1 MDVYFYKMLTIN
13 TKLKCGLCTH
23 KQQCFFS
30 NLSKDESDFLYK
42 NKIELDFKTGE
53 TIYKQGT
60 VSKYL
65 IFLLS
70 GMAKVFIEGDN
81 DKNYIL
87 QLVKPFHFIDFPAI
101 FDNDMLFRSSV
112 AVTDSRACLVDIEAF
127 KSLVLSNKKHF
138 PRVIRHFNL
147 IHQQY
152 STRLINVLYKN
163 MEARIADAIL
173 YLVNEVYYSR
183 VFTITISRK
192 ELAELAGM
200 SKESASRILSQLK
213 DEEVLKIKGKD
224 IEVLNKK
231 YLEQLSRVG

>member
-1 MDVYFYKMLTIN
+1 MLNTN
-13 TKLKCGLCTH
+13 TKLKCSLCTY
-23 KQQCFFS
+23 KQQCYFS
-30 NLSKDESDFLYK
+30 SLTETESDFLYQ
-42 NKIELDFKTGE
+42 NKTEVDFKAGQ

-81 DKNYIL
+81 NKNYIL
-87 QLVKPFHFIDFPAI
+87 QLVKPFHFLDFPAI

-112 AVTDSRACLVDIEAF
+112 AVMDSRACLVDIDAF
-127 KSLVLSNKKHF
+127 KSLVLSDKKHF
-138 PRVIRHFNL
+138 PRIIRHFNQL
-147 IHQQY
+147 QQQY

-163 MEARIADAIL
+163 MEARIADALL

-183 VFTITISRK
+183 VFTLTISRK
-192 ELAELAGM
+192 ELAELAGL
-200 SKESASRILSQLK
+200 SKESTSRILSQLK
-213 DEEVLKIKGKD
+213 DEEVLKIKGKE

-231 YLEQLSRVG
+231 YLEQLSRIG